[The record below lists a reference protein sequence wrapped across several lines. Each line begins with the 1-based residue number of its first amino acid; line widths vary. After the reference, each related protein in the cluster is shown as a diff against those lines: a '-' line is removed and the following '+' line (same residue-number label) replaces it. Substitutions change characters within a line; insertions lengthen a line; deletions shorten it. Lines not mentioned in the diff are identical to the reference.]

1 MAFDG
6 VEAGV
11 GVGWNATVWPLSSS
25 SKSGSAGVGVG
36 EGRVQ
41 RPTCLRC
48 RRPVSAC
55 WCGEL
60 IPVESKTRV
69 VFLQHTR
76 ESRVAIGTARIAHVG
91 LAGSELHEGIDFSG
105 NGRVQDLV
113 GRPGTALLFPGPGAI
128 PPDALTCPPET
139 LLVIDGTWP
148 QARKLLAVNPV
159 LGTLPRIGFMP
170 RRPGNYRIRREPARH
185 CVATVEAVVEVLAA
199 FERDEARFA
208 PLLRAFE
215 SMVDRQI
222 AAVSTRVGPPRRRMK
237 RAGPW
242 WKAGGIPDLDGLW
255 LDLVA
260 IAAEANA
267 HHRSSVVQGAPELVQ
282 LAAVRLATG
291 ERFHAFVAP
300 RRPLAPYAAEHLEVA
315 PEQLLGGVGMDVAL
329 REWQEFVR
337 PDDRLVGWGR
347 FSWELLAQEG
357 WHPER
362 VPIDIR
368 SVAAHRFKR
377 RPGSAVAAAD
387 ALGGTVDGAMW
398 VPGRAGRTLRAV
410 EIITG
415 KLRGEIRIGR
425 SGG

>member
-1 MAFDG
+1 
-6 VEAGV
+6 
-11 GVGWNATVWPLSSS
+11 VWALSSS
-25 SKSGSAGVGVG
+25 SKSGSAGTGLE

-55 WCGEL
+55 WCTEL

-105 NGRVQDLV
+105 NGRVQELV
-113 GRPGTALLFPGPGAI
+113 GRPGTALLFPGPGAMS
-128 PPDALTCPPET
+128 PDALRCPPET

-222 AAVSTRVGPPRRRMK
+222 AAVSTRVGPPRRRLK

-242 WKAGGIPDLDGLW
+242 WRSGGIPDLDGLW
-255 LDLVA
+255 PNLVA

-267 HHRSSVVQGAPELVQ
+267 HHRSSGVQGAPELVQ
-282 LAAVRLATG
+282 LAAIRLATG
-291 ERFHAFVAP
+291 DRFHAFMAP
-300 RRPLAPYAAEHLEVA
+300 RRRLAPYAAEHLDVS
-315 PEQLLGGVGMDVAL
+315 PEQLLGGVGMDAAL
-329 REWQEFVR
+329 REWEGFVR

-362 VPIDIR
+362 DPIDIR

-377 RPGSAVAAAD
+377 RPGSAEAAAK
-387 ALGGTVDGAMW
+387 ALGWTLDGAMW
-398 VPGRAGRTLRAV
+398 VPGRAGRTLRAIEV
-410 EIITG
+410 ITG
-415 KLRGEIRIGR
+415 KLREEMR
-425 SGG
+425 SGHVGG